1 MNKKQK
7 EIFEQI
13 LEITETIGIV
23 KHDFAN
29 AISDNRYADEID
41 ELREELF
48 NLKIERNKLI
58 TEFDKK

>member
-13 LEITETIGIV
+13 LEISETIGIR
-23 KHDFAN
+23 KNEFAN
-29 AISDNRYADEID
+29 AIHDNRYANEID

-48 NLKIERNKLI
+48 ELKIERNKLI
-58 TEFDKK
+58 TEFDK

>member
-13 LEITETIGIV
+13 LEISETIGIR
-23 KHDFAN
+23 KNEFAN
-29 AISDNRYADEID
+29 AICDNRYANDID

-48 NLKIERNKLI
+48 ELKIKRNKLI
-58 TEFDKK
+58 TEFDK

>member
-13 LEITETIGIV
+13 LEISETIGIR
-23 KHDFAN
+23 KNEFAN
-29 AISDNRYADEID
+29 AIIDNRYANEIA

-48 NLKIERNKLI
+48 ELKMERNKLI
-58 TEFDKK
+58 TEFDK